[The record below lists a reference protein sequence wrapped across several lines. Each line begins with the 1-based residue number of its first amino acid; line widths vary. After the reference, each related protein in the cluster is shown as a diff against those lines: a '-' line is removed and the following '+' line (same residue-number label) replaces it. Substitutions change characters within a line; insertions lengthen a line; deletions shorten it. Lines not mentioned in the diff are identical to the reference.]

1 MFKLFSNLKKSW
13 FVIIIIIILLVI
25 QAMAELE
32 LPDYTSRIVNVGI
45 QQGGIEDCIPQVA
58 RESTM
63 NNLLLATKDGN
74 FVLSQYTL
82 ITKKSPEYVKYKEKY
97 PILEEENIYVLNN
110 ISNENR
116 EKLIDELAE
125 PLIMFYF
132 INNAKDET
140 KAMMSDFALSWFPEN
155 LREKYKDKDLIELAK
170 HMPQEQ
176 KNQLIGMFEDEIE
189 SRVGDMVDQSA
200 VMAVQSEYWACGV
213 DMNKLQEAYLWKAG
227 FQMLGVAL
235 IIMVCAITIMYLS
248 SGLACKLGKIL
259 REKVF
264 RKVLNYSNKEFNEF
278 STASLITRSTNDI
291 QQIQGMMQM
300 MFRTVIFAPIMGFG
314 ALFKVLARGNTS
326 MMWVVGLAVAVVFV
340 VMIFLFI
347 IAMPKFIKLQ
357 EFIDKMNLVTR
368 EILTGLPVIRAFNKE
383 KVEEKRFDLANIDLM
398 KTNAFVNIV
407 MSFMMPLLTFWMN
420 IIVLL
425 IVWHGSSGIND
436 GIMQIGDMMAIMQYT
451 MHIIMSFIMIS
462 IVSIMLPRAS
472 ISAKRINAVLE
483 KDLSILD
490 KENVKEFDS
499 NKKGLVEF
507 KNVSFKYPDGDL
519 EVLSNISFNAE
530 PR

>member
-259 REKVF
+259 REKV
-264 RKVLNYSNKEFNEF
+264 S
-278 STASLITRSTNDI
+278 
-291 QQIQGMMQM
+291 
-300 MFRTVIFAPIMGFG
+300 
-314 ALFKVLARGNTS
+314 
-326 MMWVVGLAVAVVFV
+326 
-340 VMIFLFI
+340 
-347 IAMPKFIKLQ
+347 
-357 EFIDKMNLVTR
+357 
-368 EILTGLPVIRAFNKE
+368 E
-383 KVEEKRFDLANIDLM
+383 K
-398 KTNAFVNIV
+398 
-407 MSFMMPLLTFWMN
+407 
-420 IIVLL
+420 
-425 IVWHGSSGIND
+425 
-436 GIMQIGDMMAIMQYT
+436 Y
-451 MHIIMSFIMIS
+451 
-462 IVSIMLPRAS
+462 
-472 ISAKRINAVLE
+472 
-483 KDLSILD
+483 
-490 KENVKEFDS
+490 
-499 NKKGLVEF
+499 
-507 KNVSFKYPDGDL
+507 
-519 EVLSNISFNAE
+519 
-530 PR
+530 